1 MRREITIKCTPRN
14 AEARA
19 DMPHGARAG
28 LVELERHRKR
38 LGIDGF
44 APPPFPATSSR
55 TRQSRQGPF
64 PHEIAF
70 EFCKRPRDL
79 KKELPR
85 GCGGI
90 NRLDDTLEANRLPLT
105 VTDCNRNRPGLQSTE
120 IWDQI
125 LVQGTFW

>member
-1 MRREITIKCTPRN
+1 MGTMRGEFAIERAPCN
-14 AEARA
+14 AQARTNTL
-19 DMPHGARAG
+19 HRARAG

-44 APPPFPATSSR
+44 APPPFPATSPR

-79 KKELPR
+79 KKELSR

-90 NRLDDTLEANRLPLT
+90 NRLDDTLEPNLL
-105 VTDCNRNRPGLQSTE
+105 
-120 IWDQI
+120 IM
-125 LVQGTFW
+125 

>member
-1 MRREITIKCTPRN
+1 MGINNFDTHYTSGLLPCPMGREITIKCTSRN

-19 DMPHGARAG
+19 DMLHGARAG

-44 APPPFPATSSR
+44 APPTFPTTLPRA
-55 TRQSRQGPF
+55 RQSSQGPF
-64 PHEIAF
+64 PHEITF

-90 NRLDDTLEANRLPLT
+90 NRLDHTLEPNLLI
-105 VTDCNRNRPGLQSTE
+105 V
-120 IWDQI
+120 
-125 LVQGTFW
+125 

>member
-1 MRREITIKCTPRN
+1 MGREITIKCTPRN

-19 DMPHGARAG
+19 DMLHGARAG
-28 LVELERHRKR
+28 LVKLERHRKR

-44 APPPFPATSSR
+44 APPTFPTTPPRA
-55 TRQSRQGPF
+55 RQSSQGPF
-64 PHEIAF
+64 PHEITF

-90 NRLDDTLEANRLPLT
+90 NRLDDTLEPNLL
-105 VTDCNRNRPGLQSTE
+105 
-120 IWDQI
+120 IM
-125 LVQGTFW
+125 